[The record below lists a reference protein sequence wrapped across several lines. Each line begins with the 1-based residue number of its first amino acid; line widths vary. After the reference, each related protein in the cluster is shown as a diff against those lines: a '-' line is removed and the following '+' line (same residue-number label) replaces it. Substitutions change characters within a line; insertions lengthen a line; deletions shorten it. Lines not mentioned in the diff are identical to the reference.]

1 MFPGLLRLYVLSR
14 DLHVVSV
21 SSMIGK
27 PFSLHITW
35 DGVKA
40 AGDENLIHVFYNGP
54 KKAMVAPI
62 QVWAERAPSRIIFRK
77 TL

>member
-1 MFPGLLRLYVLSR
+1 
-14 DLHVVSV
+14 
-21 SSMIGK
+21 MIGK

-62 QVWAERAPSRIIFRK
+62 QVWAERAPSRAIFRK